1 MEKPVKL
8 QFRDPDVLLE
18 VRLAAD
24 SRAVA
29 GDVLRA
35 LGTARGEVMG
45 AVSGGEDGFGVGGE
59 AAGSAGAARWAT
71 DLSGLVLGVRPP
83 DEFGGEPY
91 ALSPHSSLLK
101 APIPPGSTLF
111 VAVEGSL
118 PLAGRAQSSATTLQ
132 PDEQLDARPGPV
144 PVSLPPSPR
153 LWVANPATLAIP
165 ALPVLCFGAAALLA
179 PGIAT
184 VGLFLAAVGAA
195 VGEVLYAR
203 RDNESQWQS
212 FAQQLQEKPAQIRSA
227 QAQRDE
233 VALALQ
239 PPFEVF
245 TGIATG
251 NSASLAGD
259 SATTALEAA
268 PGPAPTSTPA
278 DLDPGRAA
286 TALHQSEPAIWG
298 YPLENPALPV
308 GWTRVTS
315 RPQLRWNWPIPPY
328 RGPGLLGQEWHGVL
342 PVSAK
347 PAAAQG
353 EDPST
358 AHAANL
364 DTGATTGTNPP
375 SPLAAN
381 FDPHNPHNSA
391 NPDPAPIGPFA
402 AWAAQRRENLLRRAQ
417 ELAEPVAN
425 TPIQTLGPVFVH
437 AAGGPL
443 AVVGAAKW
451 RAVALNHL
459 VGRLALRYRPDRLGI
474 LVLAEAQ
481 RTSQWDWA
489 QYLPHVATAQRWLGQ
504 PAVRLLSGDHQQVA
518 GLALQ
523 LRRLLE
529 KHPRRRLVVVV
540 DGVLPAGSPLE
551 ELGDLPLWL
560 INAVPEPSL
569 AVEASRQILDLR
581 TGPVTG
587 GVWDEDWASHFGNGT
602 LALSGS
608 RSGSTVM
615 GVTGAGATSSA
626 ASQFKIEPFLASKPS
641 ARSLAVWLSGYQL
654 SPAKPSELPLFAS
667 LDDAWNPGD
676 FPASATQN
684 ATATPSS
691 TPTAT
696 PSSTRRPS
704 LEAPI
709 GFGMRHPVSLDLST
723 GNNALVLGETTV
735 ARGNLVAAYLVGLCL
750 RESPQHVNFLIFDSR
765 SVPWGELL
773 EAPHC
778 LGLETGRGQEVYDR
792 LMRYLEA
799 ESVQREDWLEEHQL
813 HDFATAR
820 ARGLSAPAELVLVLA
835 TAEAFTPRQLTDLVG
850 RIQLYRSR
858 GIHVIVSMGDPARL
872 PAEILPYLPTRVLL
886 QLDPEQVVLVCGS
899 LELPGESVFTAPGRG
914 ILISGGLAESFQT
927 LNTILSEGADWSPPV
942 SFSPLSVV
950 SGVEDAAV
958 AQPSPETRCAA
969 LEKAAQRLNPTSR
982 QTPVAELAPRFQ
994 RGTTRGKRWLG
1005 KLGTRYNLAKLGQS
1019 SAQQLILGVLD
1030 DAAHQA
1036 VTTFGFAPARDGSL
1050 LVTGPAGSGK
1060 TTALR
1065 VLAASSL
1072 NSGAPGGIYVLGDV
1086 ASWKPLLSWGN
1097 VGVVA
1102 AAEEPEVVADTIEAV
1117 AREVQSRRAAA
1128 GLDEAGGPGADVE
1141 ADQGGE
1147 DRDASGLKPTASH
1160 RILLIIDALE
1170 EILEVLP
1177 ATASSQLL
1185 QIITGGRE
1193 VGVHLAV
1200 SAQSLEAVPA
1210 PWRSAFKLRLEM
1222 QRRGAGT
1229 LDNDSRPVQVAI
1241 LGADPEAE
1249 AQAAVL
1255 ERLGTVAQSG
1265 TGLAPKVRRQPVP
1278 LYESALHPAAQGHFA
1293 LGLEVATGQQ
1303 IDVLSRGLYLVT
1315 GADAPHRRLAL
1326 RYLATA
1332 ARRASQDSGLVFLSL
1347 AGAATPQSATHT
1359 PPQNA
1364 PEPTAG
1370 IPLTTPGDLDREQG
1384 VAHLA
1389 AAKVWDATALGVTEL
1404 EQYRHQLLAVSQRP
1418 SPAGF
1423 PGLAIFVEDFPGFA
1437 AHSELNQTMLEL
1449 VEAARERG
1457 HLLIA
1462 EGSPEAWLADSAL
1475 TAVAKVPAAG
1485 LGLGMDPETL
1495 RRIFGAGASHGVA
1508 QGISQDGR
1516 IFPALRGYWIA
1527 QGQARKVQIP
1537 QALN

>member
-1 MEKPVKL
+1 MMEKPVKL

-45 AVSGGEDGFGVGGE
+45 AVSGGEDGSGVGGE

-184 VGLFLAAVGAA
+184 VGLFLAAVGVA

-259 SATTALEAA
+259 SAA
-268 PGPAPTSTPA
+268 A

-358 AHAANL
+358 AHA
-364 DTGATTGTNPP
+364 
-375 SPLAAN
+375 
-381 FDPHNPHNSA
+381 A

-504 PAVRLLSGDHQQVA
+504 PAVRLLPGDHQQVA

-581 TGPVTG
+581 TGTVTG

-602 LALSGS
+602 LALSGSRSGSTVPGS

-684 ATATPSS
+684 A
-691 TPTAT
+691 TAT

-958 AQPSPETRCAA
+958 AQPSPETRRAA

-994 RGTTRGKRWLG
+994 RGTARGKRWLG

-1128 GLDEAGGPGADVE
+1128 GLDEAGGPGADLEV
-1141 ADQGGE
+1141 DQGGE
-1147 DRDASGLKPTASH
+1147 HRDAPGLKPTASH

-1222 QRRGAGT
+1222 QRRGTGT

-1347 AGAATPQSATHT
+1347 AGVATPQSATHT

-1370 IPLTTPGDLDREQG
+1370 TPLATPGDLDREQG

-1475 TAVAKVPAAG
+1475 TGVAKVPAAG